1 MYGININMKRKW
13 VLNEENE
20 QWLCVFI
27 QTWFW
32 ISMSCQVLWVRMP
45 GRGSA
50 RPCWNS
56 TTTKT
61 TRSWPIA
68 YLLYAHLLILARS
81 SQNLT
86 PWTRMVRR
94 LCSLNTCP
102 HTSPQS
108 FIHSKVFQGEYWYIL
123 DFIPCDH
130 KTFYMFFASMSI
142 WQKSVCPSDFY
153 CCLIFHFLLLFV
165 FLCVCVR
172 SVFLSAVL
180 CMYVI
185 HLTSKYPLLSTHET
199 SQA

>member
-32 ISMSCQVLWVRMP
+32 ISMNCQVLWVRMP

-86 PWTRMVRR
+86 PWTRMVRK

-123 DFIPCDH
+123 DFISCD
-130 KTFYMFFASMSI
+130 
-142 WQKSVCPSDFY
+142 QKI
-153 CCLIFHFLLLFV
+153 LHV
-165 FLCVCVR
+165 FCQ
-172 SVFLSAVL
+172 
-180 CMYVI
+180 YV
-185 HLTSKYPLLSTHET
+185 HLTSQYVHLTFTAVWYFIFSSCLCFSVFVFVLCSCLLYCACMSYT
-199 SQA
+199 